1 MLKLGILGSTK
12 GTDLQ
17 AIIDA
22 IEDKSLKDVEV
33 SVVISDKENAYILE
47 RARKHCLQTAYIGR
61 KDFDNHTDFN
71 RAIAD
76 KLKENKVNLVLLIGY
91 MKIVRKPLVSRYGNK
106 MMNIH
111 PSLLPKY
118 AGGMDTNV
126 HEEIIKN
133 HNKETGCTLHFVTAE
148 LDSGPI
154 ILQEKVSVE
163 EHDTPDTLKIKVQ
176 GAEKRII
183 LKAVELYRD
192 KKIKVENN
200 KVIIDEN

>member
-1 MLKLGILGSTK
+1 MLKLGVLGSTK

-17 AIIDA
+17 AVIDA
-22 IEDKSLKDVEV
+22 IEDNSLKDVEV
-33 SVVISDKENAYILE
+33 SIVISDKENAYILE
-47 RARKHCLQTAYIGR
+47 RARKHDLQAVYIGR
-61 KDFDNHTDFN
+61 KDFDNHEDFN
-71 RAIAD
+71 RAVAD

-91 MKIVRKPLVSRYGNK
+91 MKIVREPLVSRYENK

-118 AGGMDTNV
+118 AGGMDTNI

-133 HNKETGCTLHFVTAE
+133 HDKETGCTLHFVTTE

-154 ILQEKVSVE
+154 ILQETVSVE
-163 EHDTPDTLKIKVQ
+163 EHDTSDTLKIKVQ

-192 KKIKVENN
+192 GKIKVENN
-200 KVIIDEN
+200 KVVIDES